1 MALESIP
8 DEDRYFRP
16 SRYVLA
22 RIVYWLSTFYSTLDL
37 LVTVCWLSWMLCE
50 LIEVKN
56 SCRVLC
62 RSSKGTKEKGSSIF
76 DKRRPL
82 IVTIWSPETIQKY
95 EEMNQRQMKY
105 DYYRLKYWRFSLCCF
120 RRMQLSCFMR
130 VASQFKE
137 MLDTLE
143 GAGGIGGSGDDAS
156 TQTQLHGESRSV
168 DGLFKQLAKTYTYY
182 LEVFHAQRR
191 LTHAIDDY
199 DLLLKNA
206 ELPMVAVFFVGVFK
220 YPFEV
225 MVLEK
230 DAAILDGVFHANVT
244 VIKEA
249 LRRDD
254 LRLDIYDAQ
263 GDKSFKKSTRS
274 KANAAAAVTFVIPN
288 TTDVRQST
296 TNG

>member
-1 MALESIP
+1 
-8 DEDRYFRP
+8 
-16 SRYVLA
+16 
-22 RIVYWLSTFYSTLDL
+22 
-37 LVTVCWLSWMLCE
+37 
-50 LIEVKN
+50 
-56 SCRVLC
+56 
-62 RSSKGTKEKGSSIF
+62 
-76 DKRRPL
+76 
-82 IVTIWSPETIQKY
+82 
-95 EEMNQRQMKY
+95 MNQRQMKY
-105 DYYRLKYWRFSLCCF
+105 DYYRLKCWRFYIALLQENAAYGKLKEAGSWVLACKEDHDVIDI
-120 RRMQLSCFMR
+120 MLS
-130 VASQFKE
+130 
-137 MLDTLE
+137 
-143 GAGGIGGSGDDAS
+143 I
-156 TQTQLHGESRSV
+156 LHGESRSV

-206 ELPMVAVFFVGVFK
+206 ELPMVAVFLVGVTK
-220 YPFEV
+220 YPSEM

-254 LRLDIYDAQ
+254 LP
-263 GDKSFKKSTRS
+263 
-274 KANAAAAVTFVIPN
+274 NAAAAITFVIPN

>member
-16 SRYVLA
+16 SRYVVA
-22 RIVYWLSTFYSTLDL
+22 RIVYLLSTFYSTLEHSGSTCD
-37 LVTVCWLSWMLCE
+37 S
-50 LIEVKN
+50 
-56 SCRVLC
+56 VLAFVDAVRAHRGSFC
-62 RSSKGTKEKGSSIF
+62 HSSKGTKEEGSKIF

-82 IVTIWSPETIQKY
+82 NVTIWSPETIQKY

-105 DYYRLKYWRFSLCCF
+105 DYYRLKCWRFYIALLQENAAYGKLKEAGSWVLACKEDHDVVDI
-120 RRMQLSCFMR
+120 MLSIVLR
-130 VASQFKE
+130 ARGKVLASQLQE

-143 GAGGIGGSGDDAS
+143 GAGGIGESGDDAS

-206 ELPMVAVFFVGVFK
+206 ELPMVAVFFVGVTK
-220 YPFEV
+220 YPSEM

-230 DAAILDGVFHANVT
+230 DAAILEGVFHANVT

-254 LRLDIYDAQ
+254 LRLGINDA
-263 GDKSFKKSTRS
+263 
-274 KANAAAAVTFVIPN
+274 
-288 TTDVRQST
+288 
-296 TNG
+296 